1 MKSQKKEIE
10 MLLLMSN
17 LFIGLES
24 DCQDD
29 NNYDSDDDNDNYNY
43 YNNNSNDN
51 NN

>member
-24 DCQDD
+24 DGQDD
-29 NNYDSDDDNDNYNY
+29 NKYGSDDDNDNSN
-43 YNNNSNDN
+43 NNNSNDN